1 MNKIRNLL
9 EDISAAILVFL
20 LFGVFIL
27 GVIVGMFDK
36 LWIFLIIGLV
46 FIIVITMYF
55 TFRKTDKAEKQ
66 KFEQY
71 RHKEE
76 NKE

>member
-36 LWIFLIIGLV
+36 LWIFLIIGLI
-46 FIIVITMYF
+46 FIIVVTMYF
-55 TFRKTDKAEKQ
+55 TFRKTDKAEKKEFA
-66 KFEQY
+66 KFKEE
-71 RHKEE
+71 HKEE
-76 NKE
+76 K